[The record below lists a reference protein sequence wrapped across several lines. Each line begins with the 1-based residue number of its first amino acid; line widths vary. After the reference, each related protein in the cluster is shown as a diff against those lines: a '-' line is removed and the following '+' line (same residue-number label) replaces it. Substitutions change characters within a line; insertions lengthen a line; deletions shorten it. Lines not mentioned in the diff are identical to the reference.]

1 MVKSELIEKSPLR
14 KLEAAIGGGVGN
26 GNLAVIASKKGIG
39 KTACLVHIA
48 TDKLMNDRHVIHV
61 SYANRVDHIIS
72 WYEDIFKEI
81 ARRKKLEKAMETHDE
96 LIRNRVIMNFNQ
108 RGIGVDKVL
117 ASVSAMI
124 DQGHFKTDAVIV
136 DGYDFTIGH
145 HEDIKKF
152 KDFAAKA
159 NIELWFSDS
168 YPEDN
173 DYTDN
178 QGIPKNLTPYLDLI
192 SVVVTLKATADGM
205 VLKLIKDHDKIVT
218 EDLSLILDAKTLLIS
233 DGN

>member
-1 MVKSELIEKSPLR
+1 MIKSELIEKSPLR
-14 KLEAAIGGGVGN
+14 KLEKAIGGGVGN
-26 GNLAVIASKKGIG
+26 GNIAVIASKKGIG

-72 WYEDIFKEI
+72 WYEDIYKEI
-81 ARRKKLEKAMETHDE
+81 ARRRKLEKAMETHDE

-117 ASVSAMI
+117 ASVSAMM
-124 DQGHFKTDAVIV
+124 DQGHFRTDAVIV

-145 HEDIKKF
+145 PDDLKKF
-152 KDFAAKA
+152 KEFAGKHQ
-159 NIELWFSDS
+159 IELWFSDS
-168 YPEDN
+168 YPEEDN
-173 DYTDN
+173 YTDT
-178 QGIPKNLTPYLDLI
+178 QGIPKNLTPYMDLI
-192 SVVVTLKATADGM
+192 SVIVTLKAHKEGM
-205 VLKLIKDHDKIVT
+205 VLKLIKDHDKVVT

-233 DGN
+233 DN

>member
-14 KLEAAIGGGVGN
+14 KLETSIGGGVGN
-26 GNLAVIASKKGIG
+26 GNIAVIASKKGIG

-81 ARRKKLEKAMETHDE
+81 ARRRKLEKAMETHDE
-96 LIRNRVIMNFNQ
+96 LIRNRVIMNFSQ
-108 RGIGVDKVL
+108 KGVSVDQVL
-117 ASVSAMI
+117 GSVRAMI
-124 DQGHFKTDAVIV
+124 EQGHFKTDAVIV

-145 HEDIKKF
+145 PEDLKKF
-152 KDFAAKA
+152 KEFATKT

-168 YPEDN
+168 YPEDTG
-173 DYTDN
+173 YTDA

-192 SVVVTLKATADGM
+192 SVIVTLQAVPEGM
-205 VLKLIKDHDKIVT
+205 LLKLIKEHGRIVK
-218 EDLSLILDAKTLLIS
+218 EDLSLVLDAKTLLIS
-233 DGN
+233 ESN